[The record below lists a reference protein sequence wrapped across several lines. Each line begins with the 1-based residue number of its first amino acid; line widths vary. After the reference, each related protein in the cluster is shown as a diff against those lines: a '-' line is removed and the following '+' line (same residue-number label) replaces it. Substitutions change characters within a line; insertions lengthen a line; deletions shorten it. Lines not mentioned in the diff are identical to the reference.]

1 MSGSSIVST
10 NQKIPLPQ
18 VFIVPE
24 IAVYYIYGNIMS
36 GGEMAEIQ
44 NTTDADFS
52 TMVSE
57 PDKLI
62 LVDMWAEWCGP
73 CKMMEPVLE
82 EIAEEYSEKLTVVK
96 LNIDQN
102 QETPLKFG
110 VMNIPTL
117 IFFRDGKEVDRV
129 IGAFPKKQ
137 LINRIEPHLH

>member
-1 MSGSSIVST
+1 
-10 NQKIPLPQ
+10 
-18 VFIVPE
+18 
-24 IAVYYIYGNIMS
+24 
-36 GGEMAEIQ
+36 MAEIK

-52 TMVSE
+52 DTVSA

>member
-1 MSGSSIVST
+1 
-10 NQKIPLPQ
+10 
-18 VFIVPE
+18 
-24 IAVYYIYGNIMS
+24 
-36 GGEMAEIQ
+36 MAEILS
-44 NTTDADFS
+44 TTDADFS
-52 TMVSE
+52 DMVSE

-62 LVDMWAEWCGP
+62 LVDLWAEWCGP
-73 CKMMEPVLE
+73 CMMMEPVLE
-82 EIAEEYSEKLTVVK
+82 EIAEEYSGKLKVVK

-137 LINRIEPHLH
+137 LVNKIEPHLQ